1 MAMAFLPDP
10 DWKRA
15 AVILLGHGTEENGGS
30 AEAVVRQAAALRER
44 GWFAAVREAFWKQA
58 QHVQDVLRELEAPCV
73 FIVPIFMAEGYF
85 AARVIPEALGF
96 APESGWP
103 RRNQAGDQVR
113 WYCAPVGTHPRL
125 TEVALARA
133 ESIVRQHPFPRLP
146 QPREISLF
154 LAGHG
159 TERDP
164 ASRRSVEAMAE
175 RIRAL
180 ERYAM
185 VEAVFLEEA
194 PRIPECY
201 TRAVTRRIVVVPAFI
216 SDGLHTQED
225 IPVLLG
231 ESPRVV
237 KERLAAGQFPWRN
250 PTERHGRLVWYTPAL
265 GTEPSLLEV
274 IVERIMEAARAGSPA
289 TG

>member
-1 MAMAFLPDP
+1 MARVPDP

-15 AVILLGHGTEENGGS
+15 AVVLLGHGTEENGGS
-30 AEAVVRQAAALRER
+30 AGAVLRQAAALREC
-44 GWFAAVREAFWKQA
+44 GWFASVREAFWKQA
-58 QHVQDVLRELEAPCV
+58 PGVEDVLRDVEAPCV
-73 FIVPIFMAEGYF
+73 FIVPLFMAEGYF

-96 APESGWP
+96 APEPGWP
-103 RRNQAGDQVR
+103 RRRQVGSQR
-113 WYCAPVGTHPRL
+113 QFYCAPVGTHPRL

-133 ESIVRQHPFPRLP
+133 ERIVREHPFPRLP

-164 ASRRSVEAMAE
+164 ASRRSVEMMAE

-185 VEAVFLEEA
+185 VEAVFLEET
-194 PRIPECY
+194 PRIPDCY
-201 TRAVTRRIVVVPAFI
+201 TRAITRRIVVVPAFI
-216 SDGLHTQED
+216 SDGLHTLED

-231 ESPRVV
+231 ESPRLV

-250 PTERHGRLVWYTPAL
+250 PTERHGHLVWYTPAL
-265 GTEPSLLEV
+265 GSEPSLLEV
-274 IVERIMEAARAGSPA
+274 IVERIAEAGRPGPGP
-289 TG
+289 TR